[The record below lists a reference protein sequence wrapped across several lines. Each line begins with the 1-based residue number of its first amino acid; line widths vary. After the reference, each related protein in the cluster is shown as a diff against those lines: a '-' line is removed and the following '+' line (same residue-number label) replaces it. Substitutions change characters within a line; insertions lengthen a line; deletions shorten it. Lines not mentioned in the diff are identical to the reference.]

1 MTTRHDQA
9 RADAALGRRECLA
22 FLAACGLA
30 GPAAAQSSFPD
41 QPIRLVIPFPSGGIL
56 DVMARMLGRRL
67 ATALGQPVIVD
78 NKPGAGGN
86 IGTEF
91 VVRSKPDGSNLVI
104 SGASLV
110 STVLLQPN
118 LSFNPMKDLAPVA
131 MLATTPGSIVA
142 YPGAPFK
149 TIQEMVAYA
158 KANPGKLSF
167 ATAGNGSLGH
177 MLGAWLNAVAG
188 IDLLHVPYRGGA
200 AASID
205 VIAGRVPLW
214 FDVAANREMTLAGKV
229 RALAVTSKQRTPVLP
244 NVPTL
249 IESGYNVDGYTWWA
263 LMAPAETPRTIVDRI
278 SSEMAKIIAAPAA
291 REELVRL
298 GVDPEYRPPAEL
310 TAFMRTEYDK
320 WGKVIRDAGIK
331 SNE

>member
-1 MTTRHDQA
+1 MTTRHPA
-9 RADAALGRRECLA
+9 APGDAAPSRRECLA

-30 GPAAAQSSFPD
+30 GSADAQSSFPD
-41 QPIRLVIPFPSGGIL
+41 QPVRLVIPFPAGGIL
-56 DVMARMLGRRL
+56 DAMARMLGRRL
-67 ATALGQPVIVD
+67 GVALGQPIIVD

-86 IGTEF
+86 IGTEY
-91 VVRSKPDGSNLVI
+91 VVRSKPDGYNLVI

-118 LSFNPMKDLAPVA
+118 LAFNPMKDLAPVA

-149 TIQEMVAYA
+149 TINEMVAYA
-158 KANPGKLSF
+158 RANPGKLAF

-177 MLGAWLNAVAG
+177 MLGAWLNSVAG
-188 IDLLHVPYRGGA
+188 IDLLHIPYKGGS
-200 AASID
+200 AASMD

-214 FDVAANREMTLAGKV
+214 IDVAANREMILAGKV
-229 RALAVTSKQRTPVLP
+229 RALAVTSRQRTPVLP

-263 LMAPAETPRTIVDRI
+263 LMAPAETPRAIIDRI
-278 SSEMAKIIAAPAA
+278 GFEMAKIIALPAA
-291 REELVRL
+291 RDELTRL
-298 GVDPEYRPPAEL
+298 GVDPEYRPPADL
-310 TAFMRTEYDK
+310 TAFMRSEYDK

-331 SNE
+331 ANE